1 MATCIGEN
9 MQATTGSLTPVVG
22 RHDVK
27 NMEERYRNSIN
38 DHKAID
44 ADVTEKAT
52 SARVGAVLSSMS
64 SMPRFTDYCVTTICN
79 HQLCWGQTFPS
90 FIIYNPNLPIFR
102 TRSFKVTARKILNT
116 TSSEVNEFDKHAV
129 LLLCIMRDIKLTG
142 RTELMFGDS
151 PKLEC
156 DWGKV
161 YPESQWFNRLTIPVD
176 VGFIQPKG
184 SRPSHFHELEMSTV
198 RTRMNR
204 TGTGSQDGKPR
215 AHSLDEL
222 PLTTKLSNLNLST
235 DTLEA
240 RGAWFINCG
249 IGTRD
254 RQPGAIMSRGEDHVV
269 YKPSDILGRKV
280 VNKSLMKNP
289 RLNIGD
295 PYIGTIDQVK
305 VCFGAITYV
314 ALLAMYELMQ
324 HIDDGDGDSDCQ
336 SEDGD
341 DASHCMTRYIR
352 QEPVIMELVEVDL
365 EAVNTRQI
373 SLKRRKTV

>member
-1 MATCIGEN
+1 
-9 MQATTGSLTPVVG
+9 
-22 RHDVK
+22 
-27 NMEERYRNSIN
+27 
-38 DHKAID
+38 
-44 ADVTEKAT
+44 
-52 SARVGAVLSSMS
+52 
-64 SMPRFTDYCVTTICN
+64 
-79 HQLCWGQTFPS
+79 
-90 FIIYNPNLPIFR
+90 
-102 TRSFKVTARKILNT
+102 
-116 TSSEVNEFDKHAV
+116 
-129 LLLCIMRDIKLTG
+129 
-142 RTELMFGDS
+142 
-151 PKLEC
+151 
-156 DWGKV
+156 
-161 YPESQWFNRLTIPVD
+161 
-176 VGFIQPKG
+176 
-184 SRPSHFHELEMSTV
+184 
-198 RTRMNR
+198 
-204 TGTGSQDGKPR
+204 
-215 AHSLDEL
+215 
-222 PLTTKLSNLNLST
+222 
-235 DTLEA
+235 
-240 RGAWFINCG
+240 
-249 IGTRD
+249 
-254 RQPGAIMSRGEDHVV
+254 MSRGEDHVV